1 MSASTPCTQQRIL
14 LIDDDELICGSLR
27 QYLLMQGC
35 AVDVALEPSAA
46 VALMAENEYSTVV
59 VDPYLTGEI
68 RDNAALVDRVC
79 ALRRSASVIVL
90 TAYGSPAL
98 ESAAARGDVTLLL
111 RKPQPVVYLE
121 RLIRGGLPAA
131 DLIPFQQA
139 GQLHHDPTLALS
151 LPRKP

>member
-1 MSASTPCTQQRIL
+1 MSASIPGTQQRIL

-27 QYLLMQGC
+27 QYLVMQGC

-46 VALMAENEYSTVV
+46 DALMAQNEYSTIV

-68 RDNAALVDRVC
+68 RDNAALIDRVC
-79 ALRRSASVIVL
+79 LLRRRASVIVL

-98 ESAAARGDVTLLL
+98 ESAAARGDVKALL

-121 RLIRGGLPAA
+121 RLIRGAVPAA
-131 DLIPFQQA
+131 DLTPYQQA
-139 GQLHHDPTLALS
+139 GERRS
-151 LPRKP
+151 